1 MFWYFFK
8 SYSIL
13 SYKTLY
19 SWFFYYS
26 QSQLAEFYSI
36 YFSAGEEGGW
46 VFRSF
51 FVFVFFLFCFFDL
64 LWVYFIMPWE
74 KQDMMLSSLCI
85 RHFWVFLV
93 HFLICFWNGSNLSN
107 IFWWVFVVLFF
118 FYKILSNTSC
128 DNWSWTC

>member
-36 YFSAGEEGGW
+36 YFSTGEERGW

-51 FVFVFFLFCFFDL
+51 FVFVFFCFVFL
-64 LWVYFIMPWE
+64 TYCGYI
-74 KQDMMLSSLCI
+74 SLCLEKNKTWCCRLSALDI
-85 RHFWVFLV
+85 FGSFLV

-128 DNWSWTC
+128 YNWSWTC